1 MHREKWKDLLEGIGG
16 LAIIASLVF
25 FAGGYRDDMN
35 ALIAEE
41 YSGS

>member
-1 MHREKWKDLLEGIGG
+1 MNREKWKDLLEGIGG

-25 FAGGYRDDMN
+25 VASGYRDAMS

-41 YSGS
+41 YSGT